1 MTIQQSQLKTLTPLI
16 DELLPGKSQQ
26 VELSL
31 CALIS
36 GGHALIEDAPGMGK
50 TTLAYFMGKI
60 LNLKLSRIQF
70 TNDLLPADIL
80 GSNVFHPTEGKFVFR
95 RGPLFGE
102 LILADELNRAPAK
115 TQSALLQAM
124 EEKFISVE
132 GEHYP
137 LSPLFSVFATQNPR
151 GMSGTFALPESQLDR
166 FLMKFSMGH
175 PPREAEL
182 RLIQATSRRDAIT
195 ELVAPFK
202 PEDLV
207 GWRKASER
215 VLVSPEIAGY
225 IMRLLENSR
234 QRSGQRGLSSR
245 AGIDLVR
252 ASKAW
257 AFINARDFVLPDDVK
272 FLFPFVA
279 AHRLPLQELGVRAEQ
294 ELAREIL
301 KDVSVL

>member
-1 MTIQQSQLKTLTPLI
+1 MTTLRADFRVLTPQI
-16 DELLPGKSQQ
+16 EDLLPGKSQQ

-31 CALIS
+31 CALMS
-36 GGHALIEDAPGMGK
+36 GGHTLIEDAPGMGK
-50 TTLAYFMGKI
+50 TTLAYFMSKVMG
-60 LNLKLSRIQF
+60 LNLSRIQF

-80 GSNVFHPTEGKFVFR
+80 GSNIFHPSEAKFVFR

-124 EEKFISVE
+124 EEKFISIE

-137 LSPLFSVFATQNPR
+137 LSPLFSVIATQNPR
-151 GMSGTFALPESQLDR
+151 GMSGTFSLPESQLDR

-175 PPREAEL
+175 PPRDAEI
-182 RLIQATSRRDAIT
+182 RLIQSSSRREAIK
-195 ELVAPFK
+195 ELRPIFSSTQ
-202 PEDLV
+202 LTQ
-207 GWRKASER
+207 WRKKAEEQ
-215 VLVSPEIAGY
+215 LLSPEIASY

-234 QRSGQRGLSSR
+234 QRSNQRGLSSR

-252 ASKAW
+252 ASKSW
-257 AFINARDFVLPDDVK
+257 AFIQGRDFVLPDDVK
-272 FLFPFVA
+272 FIFPFVA
-279 AHRLPLQELGVRAEQ
+279 GHRLPLQEQGVKIEHEMA
-294 ELAREIL
+294 LEIL

>member
-1 MTIQQSQLKTLTPLI
+1 MTLQRPDLKALVPLI
-16 DELLPGKSQQ
+16 EELLPGKALQ
-26 VELSL
+26 VEMSL

-36 GGHALIEDAPGMGK
+36 GGHILIEDAPGMGK

-60 LNLKLSRIQF
+60 LGLEISRIQF

-80 GSNVFHPTEGKFVFR
+80 GSNIFHPSEGKFIFR

-124 EEKFISVE
+124 EEKFISIE

-182 RLIQATSRRDAIT
+182 RLIQASSRREAIA
-195 ELVAPFK
+195 EIKACFLPK
-202 PEDLV
+202 DLLE
-207 GWRKASER
+207 WRKAADK

-234 QRSGQRGLSSR
+234 QRSQQRGLSSR

-257 AFINARDFVLPDDVK
+257 AYINARDFVLPDDVK
-272 FLFPFVA
+272 FIFPFVA
-279 AHRLPLQELGVRAEQ
+279 GHRLPLQEQGVKIES
-294 ELAREIL
+294 EMAREIL

>member
-1 MTIQQSQLKTLTPLI
+1 MTILRPELKILAPLI
-16 DELLPGKSQQ
+16 EELLPGKSQQ

-36 GGHALIEDAPGMGK
+36 GGHSLIEDAPGMGK

-60 LNLKLSRIQF
+60 LGLSLSRIQF

-80 GSNVFHPTEGKFVFR
+80 GSNIFHPTESKFIFR

-182 RLIQATSRRDAIT
+182 RLIQASSRREAIG
-195 ELVAPFK
+195 ELKACFQPK
-202 PEDLV
+202 DLIE
-207 GWRKASER
+207 WRKAADR

-234 QRSGQRGLSSR
+234 QRAQQRGLSSR

-257 AFINARDFVLPDDVK
+257 AYINARDFVLPDDVK
-272 FLFPFVA
+272 FIFPFVA
-279 AHRLPLQELGVRAEQ
+279 GHRLPLQELGVKIEQ
-294 ELAREIL
+294 DLAREIL